1 MKEFD
6 LNHFDY
12 HVLENLSYDD
22 EELLSSEL
30 RKKIIKTVATNGGHL
45 SSNLGIVDLTVAV
58 LKVFDPEKSDII
70 FDVGHQCYAYKILT
84 GRDIS
89 SLRLN
94 GGVSGFP
101 DIFESKFDK
110 FESGHSGS
118 SISAALGISA
128 AKKAKGDASP
138 TIVII
143 GDASLANGVAFEGLN
158 SLDKDKYGK
167 LIIILNDN
175 NMSISKPQGAVS
187 NFFNRVRTSVFYQN
201 GAGRFKRIFDHS
213 GIRWMYKAG
222 VKAKN
227 VVKRT
232 FTCPNLFDNFSC
244 VYLGPISGHSFKKM
258 DVFLKRAASADDN
271 VLLHVKTIKG
281 KGYKKAEED
290 ESGYWHSTSPFD
302 TALGVPINRH
312 EDYISISNLS
322 GRYVMELMRKDPAAI
337 IITPAMQKGSHLE
350 PVFKKYPDRC
360 FDAGIAEEHALDLA
374 AGFALKGAHPIL
386 SIYSTFLQRGYDQLL
401 NDLCRMKLSVLIL
414 VERAGLIGSD
424 GSSHQGIFD
433 LCMTLGMPNAEVYM
447 PMEAYELRCDIVD
460 YDFRSNG
467 PRLVRLER
475 EYVAKD
481 SVKEENT
488 ENYRLMKCRDSDSYL
503 ICLGLEGNMIKNSV
517 SNRLNVVLLNKLKPV
532 NSELLDF
539 LSKAKKIIIYDPTS
553 VDKGYASYFLNQM
566 IAIGFKGKFQ
576 IYALQDKF
584 VSHKTKKEQL
594 SEQHLLPEQV
604 AEAINSDPDL

>member
-1 MKEFD
+1 MKKFD
-6 LNHFDY
+6 LDHFDY
-12 HVLENLSYDD
+12 HVLRNLSYED
-22 EELLSSEL
+22 EEVLSSEL
-30 RKKIIKTVATNGGHL
+30 RKKIIKAVSTNGGHL

-58 LKVFDPEKSDII
+58 LKVFDPEKADIL

-84 GRDIS
+84 GRDIT

-94 GGVSGFP
+94 GGISGFP

-128 AKKAKGDASP
+128 AKKAKGDDSP

-158 SLDKDKYGK
+158 SLDADKYGK
-167 LIIILNDN
+167 IIIILNDN
-175 NMSISKPQGAVS
+175 NMSISKPHGAVS
-187 NFFNRVRTSVFYQN
+187 NFFNRVRTSIFYQN
-201 GAGRFKRIFDHS
+201 SAGRFKRIFNHK
-213 GIRWMYKAG
+213 GIRWLYKAG
-222 VKAKN
+222 VKGKN

-232 FTCPNLFDNFSC
+232 FTGPNLFDNFNC

-258 DVFLKRAASADDN
+258 DVFLNRAKSATDN

-302 TALGVPINRH
+302 TALGEPINRH

-322 GRYVMELMRKDPAAI
+322 GQYVMELMKKDPKTV

-350 PVFKKYPDRC
+350 PVFNKFPDRC

-414 VERAGLIGSD
+414 VERAGLVGSD

-433 LCMTLGMPNAEVYM
+433 LSMALGMPNVEVYM
-447 PMEAYELRCDIVD
+447 PYEPCQLKSDILD
-460 YDFRSNG
+460 YGFNSKG

-475 EYVAKD
+475 EYVTKA
-481 SVKEENT
+481 SVKDGKT
-488 ENYRLMKCRDSDSYL
+488 SDYKLIKLEYSKSYL
-503 ICLGLEGNMIKNSV
+503 VCVGLEGNKMKNSV
-517 SNRLNVVLLNKLKPV
+517 SSKLNVVLLNKLMPA
-532 NSELLDF
+532 NPELLNF
-539 LSKAKKIIIYDPTS
+539 LAQAKKIIIYDPTS
-553 VDKGYASYFLNQM
+553 VDRGYASYFLSQLNK
-566 IAIGFKGKFQ
+566 IGFKGTFK
-576 IYALQDKF
+576 IYALEDKF

-604 AEAINSDPDL
+604 IEAINSDTDL